1 MANHVNK
8 YRFAAVF
15 GLGLL
20 VGSSPGTH
28 AATFDDPTWPCIQRK
43 VESLSLGL
51 MWPIPL
57 SEESPELSDAA
68 RSLADQLALRKIPLE
83 DAESLIAQFA
93 ATHPDTPANVYG
105 HIFQIAF
112 DKLNLR
118 RSRIISGIGRY
129 SLKQIALAE
138 KIDATRLRMDAVM
151 AKSEPDYDAA
161 DKLEETLDW
170 DERIYRD
177 RSKSLTYVCETPVLI
192 EQRLYAIGQMLHK
205 QIKE

>member
-8 YRFAAVF
+8 YRFAAAL

-20 VGSSPGTH
+20 VGSSLGTQ
-28 AATFDDPTWPCIQRK
+28 AATFNDPTWPCIQRK

-51 MWPIPL
+51 MWPVPL
-57 SEESPELSDAA
+57 SEETPVLSGDA
-68 RSLADQLALRKIPLE
+68 RSLAEQLALRKISLE
-83 DAESLIAQFA
+83 DAERLIAQFA
-93 ATHPDTPANVYG
+93 SSHPDTPADVYG
-105 HIFQIAF
+105 HIFKIAF
-112 DKLNLR
+112 DKLNLH

-129 SLKQIALAE
+129 SLKQIALAD
-138 KIDATRLRMDAVM
+138 KIDAARLKMDAVM
-151 AKSEPDYDAA
+151 AKSEPDYDAV

-192 EQRLYAIGQMLHK
+192 EQRLYAIGRMLHK